1 MRDRSYVTLFGAL
14 RTPREIVFGAGQRF
28 LLGTL
33 ARELGS
39 RALVCTDE
47 RMSADQSF
55 AALVDNLRASGVRT
69 MVYDRTIAE
78 LPLENISSSVAAAG
92 AFGPDVVIGVGG
104 GSCLDLAKFSALMLA
119 HGGRV
124 QDYYG
129 EFKVPGPVVPILAVP
144 TTSGTGSEVTPVA
157 VLGDPERTVKVG
169 VASPYLIPH
178 TAICDPELTY
188 MCPPRLTAIA
198 GSDALTH
205 AIEAFTALRR
215 PVTSELIRQ
224 HVFIGKN
231 ALSDHQA
238 LVALSLIGKSLRR
251 AVEDGTDRTAR
262 EQLMLGAMTAGLAF
276 GTAGTAAAHAIQYP
290 VGATTHTPHGVGVAL
305 LMPYVMEFNRE
316 ACLPELAQ
324 IAVALGVAG
333 SETDEAGLADRAIA
347 GVADLF
353 QAIGIPRTLE
363 ELGLPEDKQTWT
375 AERALEAVRL
385 VKNNPRP
392 LDLAGMESIVR
403 AAFTGER
410 AALLHA

>member
-1 MRDRSYVTLFGAL
+1 MTLFGAL
-14 RTPREIVFGAGQRF
+14 RTPREIAFGAGQRF
-28 LLGTL
+28 ILGALT
-33 ARELGS
+33 RELGS

-47 RMSADQSF
+47 RMSADASF
-55 AALVDNLRASGVRT
+55 AALIDNLRAAGVET

-78 LPLENISSSVAAAG
+78 LPLENVLSSVDAAR
-92 AFGPDVVIGVGG
+92 AFAPDVVVGVGG

-129 EFKVPGPVVPILAVP
+129 EFKVPGPVLPVVAVP

-169 VASPYLIPH
+169 VASPHLIPH

-188 MCPPRLTAIA
+188 TCPPRLTAIA
-198 GSDALTH
+198 GADALTH

-215 PVTSELIRQ
+215 PVTSELVRQ

-231 ALSDHQA
+231 ALSDHHA

-251 AVEDGTDRTAR
+251 AVENGADHTAR
-262 EQLMLGAMTAGLAF
+262 EQLMMGAMSAGLAF
-276 GTAGTAAAHAIQYP
+276 GTAGTSAAHAIQYP
-290 VGATTHTPHGVGVAL
+290 VGAVTHTPHGVGVAL
-305 LMPYVMEFNRE
+305 LMPYVMEFNKASCR
-316 ACLPELAQ
+316 PELAA
-324 IAVALGVAG
+324 IAGALGVAG
-333 SETDEAGLADRAIA
+333 SETDEARLADRAIA
-347 GVADLF
+347 AVTDLF
-353 QAIGIPRTLE
+353 HAIGIPLTLE
-363 ELGLPEDKQTWT
+363 ELGLPKDKQAWA
-375 AERALEAVRL
+375 AEQALAAVRL

-403 AAFTGER
+403 AAFTGDR
-410 AALLHA
+410 ASL